1 MWEAS
6 CTAEIQVCTCG
17 KPFAPGKCSSA
28 KCKSVFPHCKMA
40 FPRCNSVFPRCNC
53 AFPPR
58 NALPTTARVYFLT
71 AIPYFPAAIV
81 HFLHAKGFPRLQR
94 CISFTQ
100 CPSHNCNCA
109 FPHRNSVFPGCN
121 CAFPGCNSVFP
132 GCNCAFP
139 PRKGLPPATGVHFHH
154 TRPFPPLHRRAF
166 PCHNLPF
173 PAQRNLF
180 LDCARPFT
188 EGMDSF
194 LRQRDAF
201 RIYVEVLDR
210 SGHASAQR

>member
-1 MWEAS
+1 MS
-6 CTAEIQVCTCG
+6 LCVPG
-17 KPFAPGKCSSA
+17 KPFAPGKCGFADVGNGSA
-28 KCKSVFPHCKMA
+28 SEKCRIAHVGSLLHSGNTGLHMWEALCAREMQFCKMQK
-40 FPRCNSVFPRCNC
+40 RISS
-53 AFPPR
+53 
-58 NALPTTARVYFLT
+58 
-71 AIPYFPAAIV
+71 
-81 HFLHAKGFPRLQR
+81 LQNGISPLQF
-94 CISFTQ
+94 CISPLQLCISSTQ
-100 CPSHNCNCA
+100 CPSHNCKSV
-109 FPHRNSVFPGCN
+109 FPHR
-121 CAFPGCNSVFP
+121 NSVFP